1 MCHLHYADIRTST
14 GPPVNMS
21 IVRIENNFQD
31 HTAKVTIQ
39 WMPPYDVVKNKTITS
54 YLLRT
59 GGQGEADQYTIV
71 S

>member
-1 MCHLHYADIRTST
+1 
-14 GPPVNMS
+14 MS